1 MSARWVGAFHCQLS
15 VTGAASDMSLPVGAA
30 EGLPMSTLFSSKS
43 PRSKRM
49 IFAFALMAGS
59 GISAV
64 AVAQSSPQTS
74 PAASQTNE
82 TPANSTASSTDHR
95 LIKPG
100 DRTCLRH
107 TGSLIP
113 PKKGD
118 CLPVAGRSYGGDE
131 LRNTGA
137 IDNAHALQMLDPS
150 ISLGH

>member
-1 MSARWVGAFHCQLS
+1 MSY
-15 VTGAASDMSLPVGAA
+15 
-30 EGLPMSTLFSSKS
+30 STIPILAV
-43 PRSKRM
+43 SKRM
-49 IFAFALMAGS
+49 VLALALSAG
-59 GISAV
+59 V
-64 AVAQSSPQTS
+64 AMGATAAAQSSSSAAPATS
-74 PAASQTNE
+74 SMDQAE
-82 TPANSTASSTDHR
+82 TTSKTADGDHR

-100 DRTCLRH
+100 DRACLRN

-118 CLPVAGRSYGGDE
+118 CLPVAGRSYSRDE

>member
-1 MSARWVGAFHCQLS
+1 MSY
-15 VTGAASDMSLPVGAA
+15 
-30 EGLPMSTLFSSKS
+30 STLSALAL
-43 PRSKRM
+43 SKRVVL
-49 IFAFALMAGS
+49 ALALSAGMAVGVT
-59 GISAV
+59 V
-64 AVAQSSPQTS
+64 AAQSSPS
-74 PAASQTNE
+74 AP
-82 TPANSTASSTDHR
+82 PTASKKASDADHR

-100 DRTCLRH
+100 DRSCLRS

-118 CLPVAGRSYGGDE
+118 CLPVAGSSYTHDE

>member
-1 MSARWVGAFHCQLS
+1 MSHSRISIPALS
-15 VTGAASDMSLPVGAA
+15 KRVVLALMLSAGVLTGATAA
-30 EGLPMSTLFSSKS
+30 
-43 PRSKRM
+43 
-49 IFAFALMAGS
+49 
-59 GISAV
+59 
-64 AVAQSSPQTS
+64 AQSSSSAPL
-74 PAASQTNE
+74 AASPTNQAA
-82 TPANSTASSTDHR
+82 ANSKTPDADHR

-100 DRTCLRH
+100 DRACLRN

-118 CLPVAGRSYGGDE
+118 CLPVAGRSYSHDE

>member
-1 MSARWVGAFHCQLS
+1 
-15 VTGAASDMSLPVGAA
+15 
-30 EGLPMSTLFSSKS
+30 
-43 PRSKRM
+43 M

-59 GISAV
+59 GIRAV

>member
-1 MSARWVGAFHCQLS
+1 MSIFV
-15 VTGAASDMSLPVGAA
+15 
-30 EGLPMSTLFSSKS
+30 SSKALL
-43 PRSKRM
+43 SKRSVA
-49 IFAFALMAGS
+49 AFVLIAGL
-59 GISAV
+59 GISAIS
-64 AVAQSSPQTS
+64 VAQTSSKLPQSTPGTDQTS
-74 PAASQTNE
+74 VSAEAPAGDR
-82 TPANSTASSTDHR
+82 P

-100 DRTCLRH
+100 DRACLRH

-118 CLPVAGRSYGGDE
+118 CLPVAGRSYGGNE